1 MSEKKKL
8 TRQGYEYRAKHWT
21 KTLYDKQ
28 GNAYFVS
35 PKHCVKK
42 PENKSAK

>member
-1 MSEKKKL
+1 MAEKKL

-21 KTLYDKQ
+21 KTLYDKA

-35 PKHCVKK
+35 PKHCQKKK
-42 PENKSAK
+42 PEKEEK